1 MRRPRP
7 AELVV
12 TYPIIDGEVSDLDMT
27 VEALRDMSDRI
38 AAAGYERMTATRC
51 RIDRA
56 AATVTAWCDVVAPES
71 DIAA

>member
-1 MRRPRP
+1 
-7 AELVV
+7 
-12 TYPIIDGEVSDLDMT
+12 MT

-38 AAAGYERMTATRC
+38 ADAGYERMTATRC
-51 RIDRA
+51 RIDRT